1 MSTFSQSAATAF
13 DLVVSNDPVL
23 WAIVARSLGVSASAC
38 LIACAL
44 GLLMGAWLGVAR
56 FVARDAVLAVLN
68 ALLATPQAAGPAA
81 VVRSGAL
88 VAPELARAKQSLEAF
103 PLDAMTMVGS
113 LRRVGQPVALLRVN
127 SLIYQVRTGD
137 YLGQNFGRVQKIS
150 ETSLALR
157 EIVQD
162 ASGEWVER
170 AAILQLQGM
179 SK

>member
-1 MSTFSQSAATAF
+1 MLALVGCGASDSADLQHWMAEQRRLVQPRIAPMAEPVPFQPQTYAQSQS
-13 DLVVSNDPVL
+13 VDPFGRDRL
-23 WAIVARSLGVSASAC
+23 ARPQVAGS
-38 LIACAL
+38 
-44 GLLMGAWLGVAR
+44 
-56 FVARDAVLAVLN
+56 
-68 ALLATPQAAGPAA
+68 AA

-88 VAPELARAKQSLEAF
+88 VAPEQARAKQSLEAF
-103 PLDAMTMVGS
+103 PLDSMTMVGS

-127 SLIYQVRTGD
+127 NLIYQVRTGD
-137 YLGQNFGRVQKIS
+137 YLGQNFGRVQQIS